1 MKKSWVWYA
10 ALVVACGYGTGRADV
25 KLPNVF
31 SDHAVLQRDEK
42 LPVWGKA
49 DPNEKIVVSLAG
61 QTAETT
67 ADAAG
72 QWRVVLKPLPAGG
85 PFDLVVTGHNTIT
98 RHDILIGEVW
108 LCVGQSN
115 MATSLAGTPY
125 WMKEC
130 PAADDADIRFLTV
143 GDGNGGA
150 AAAEPQGDIADTWQ
164 RCSPLSAFSFSAIG
178 YFAGQEIH
186 RRLQVPVGLIKA
198 ASWGSPAEPFV
209 SREALATAT
218 NFAPLLRKL
227 ELDTTAYLKTKDK
240 FDADYAAKAKDYEAR
255 KEALAKAMRENDLG
269 SQQHWEGPITN
280 AASWI
285 GVRPGDNWDSIAGL
299 KSQAGVAWY
308 RKDFNLPESWVG
320 RDFEL
325 WLGGAD
331 GESTVFFNREP
342 VAGDAWHCAVPGRL
356 SKSEPSTIA
365 VRVVA
370 YGAGRFGG
378 PEFMMYLAP
387 TGDTQGLR
395 LPMMNDWKCRAGYTV
410 PRDNALHV
418 PAPHVAPAAE
428 RAAPGAHYN
437 GMIAPLA
444 GYAMKGVFWY
454 QGESNGD
461 HPQDYQEL
469 LTLLIRSW
477 REAWGADWTF
487 ILVQLPNFVTVGKP
501 REPTPSTA
509 VPGDLPLIWA
519 PMREAM
525 LKITQTVPKTGMAVT
540 LDIGEAYNIHPDN
553 KKPVGLRL
561 ARAALGLA
569 YGLEP
574 VYSGPLYDSMTQMGN
589 GRMRLRFKSAGG
601 GLTARNSPDETLR
614 NFVIAGADRK
624 FVWATAKVIP
634 AAEKGKGIDTVEVW
648 SDAIQ
653 APVAVRYAFWGN
665 PEGCNFYN
673 QEGLPAS
680 PFRTDEWPLTTG
692 AESR

>member
-255 KEALAKAMRENDLG
+255 KEALAKAGVGIEKVGGVLQEFRRHDRLFQAVTGPPSDRLRRRGTLVCRQGDAGHIGKGMGE
-269 SQQHWEGPITN
+269 EGKTRQSIGLRQGQITN
-280 AASWI
+280 HQI
-285 GVRPGDNWDSIAGL
+285 DMM
-299 KSQAGVAWY
+299 
-308 RKDFNLPESWVG
+308 
-320 RDFEL
+320 
-325 WLGGAD
+325 LGQNVD
-331 GESTVFFNREP
+331 
-342 VAGDAWHCAVPGRL
+342 GRL
-356 SKSEPSTIA
+356 
-365 VRVVA
+365 
-370 YGAGRFGG
+370 F
-378 PEFMMYLAP
+378 L
-387 TGDTQGLR
+387 L
-395 LPMMNDWKCRAGYTV
+395 CREDV
-410 PRDNALHV
+410 D
-418 PAPHVAPAAE
+418 
-428 RAAPGAHYN
+428 
-437 GMIAPLA
+437 
-444 GYAMKGVFWY
+444 
-454 QGESNGD
+454 
-461 HPQDYQEL
+461 L
-469 LTLLIRSW
+469 L
-477 REAWGADWTF
+477 
-487 ILVQLPNFVTVGKP
+487 
-501 REPTPSTA
+501 
-509 VPGDLPLIWA
+509 LPLLEETDHGFQFYRFIFN
-519 PMREAM
+519 
-525 LKITQTVPKTGMAVT
+525 
-540 LDIGEAYNIHPDN
+540 DDN
-553 KKPVGLRL
+553 CFHLQ
-561 ARAALGLA
+561 
-569 YGLEP
+569 
-574 VYSGPLYDSMTQMGN
+574 SG
-589 GRMRLRFKSAGG
+589 
-601 GLTARNSPDETLR
+601 
-614 NFVIAGADRK
+614 
-624 FVWATAKVIP
+624 
-634 AAEKGKGIDTVEVW
+634 
-648 SDAIQ
+648 
-653 APVAVRYAFWGN
+653 
-665 PEGCNFYN
+665 
-673 QEGLPAS
+673 
-680 PFRTDEWPLTTG
+680 
-692 AESR
+692 